1 MPKLDERA
9 VIDWLTEVRP
19 VTAAEEWP
27 PTIRPIE
34 AVADVPQAFEEL
46 GGTLDE
52 LSKDNLEVLS
62 LAIRTTQLR
71 HDLRAV
77 IARVGAARLLR
88 LLHWFVEQEVP
99 DCNAVVAAL
108 VEGDTPEARALRA
121 AIAAL
126 TRRAQLRRLFAPER
140 IAALQAASE
149 IALKETA

>member
-1 MPKLDERA
+1 M
-9 VIDWLTEVRP
+9 RP
-19 VTAAEEWP
+19 ITAAEERP
-27 PTIRPIE
+27 PAIRPIE
-34 AVADVPQAFEEL
+34 AVADAPQAFEEL
-46 GGTLDE
+46 GQTLDE
-52 LSKDNLEVLS
+52 LSNDNLEVVS

-71 HDLRAV
+71 YDLRAV

-108 VEGDTPEARALRA
+108 VEGDTAEARALRA

-149 IALKETA
+149 TALKEIA

>member
-1 MPKLDERA
+1 MPNLEERA

-19 VTAAEEWP
+19 ITAAEEWLP
-27 PTIRPIE
+27 AIRPIE
-34 AVADVPQAFEEL
+34 AVADAPRAFEEL
-46 GGTLDE
+46 GQTLDE
-52 LSKDNLEVLS
+52 LSKDNLDVLS
-62 LAIRTTQLR
+62 LAIRTTRLR
-71 HDLRAV
+71 YDLRAV

-88 LLHWFVEQEVP
+88 LLHWFVEQELP

-108 VEGDTPEARALRA
+108 VEGDTPEARALRT

-140 IAALQAASE
+140 VAALQAASE